1 MSSDLESQNGFASR
15 HVGPRTPDVE
25 QMLASMGLGSVAELV
40 DQTIPASIRLET
52 DLALPEASSE
62 HELLERLLE
71 IGAQN
76 TVLRSYIGM
85 GYHGTIVPSVIQ
97 RNILENPGWYTQ
109 YTPYQAE
116 ISQGR
121 LEALLNFQT
130 MVIDL
135 TGMEIA
141 NASLL
146 DEGTAAAEAMTLLFA
161 EEKDEART
169 IFFVSELC
177 HPQTIE
183 VVRGRAAPM
192 GIEVMVGPHDNV
204 DLKTFGNRFFGGLV
218 QYPASDGAIYDYGSF
233 CDTFHEWGAGVV
245 VAADLMA
252 LTLLT
257 PPGDFGADVAVGNTQ
272 RFGVPM
278 GYGGPHAAYLAAK
291 DKFKRKLPGRIIGV
305 SVDAEGNP
313 ALRMA
318 LQTREQHIRREKA
331 TSNICTAQV
340 LLAIMAGMYAV
351 YHGPEGLRSI
361 ANKIHGMAATL
372 AHGIRELG
380 HTVVYEHFFDTIQVV
395 PSEMSGETVLRRALD
410 LGINLRD
417 FGDGTVGIAL
427 DETTRSED
435 IDDLLK
441 VFSHG
446 GPRGGG
452 VKLTAAGVSENAA
465 SALPRDLLR
474 VSPFLEHPVF
484 HRYHSETEMLRYL
497 HRLESRDLSLNTSM
511 IPLGSCTMKLNAT
524 TEMVPVTWSA
534 FGALH
539 PFVPLDQAAG
549 YRRIFSDLEGWL
561 AEISGF
567 AATSL
572 QPNSGAQGEYAGL
585 LVIRALHESRGEAH
599 RNVCLIPSSAH
610 GTNPASAV
618 MAGMSVVV
626 VKCDESGN
634 IDVDDLAEKAAAHAS
649 ELGAFMVTYP
659 STHGVFEPR
668 IREVCDIIH
677 RHGGRVYLDG
687 ANLNAQVGLCR
698 PGDYGADVC
707 HINLHKTFAIPHGGG
722 GPGMGPICV
731 TSELAPFLPGH
742 PEVGAGSERGNET
755 ANETANDMAIR
766 AVSAAPWGSSSI
778 LLASWAYIALLGKDG
793 VRRATE
799 AAILNANY
807 MASRLGD
814 RFPILYRGENGR
826 VAHEFILDLRPLR
839 KASGITDEDVA
850 KRLMDYGFHAPTM
863 SFPVAGTVMVEPTES
878 ESKSELDRF
887 CDALLAILDEIEEVA
902 SGVTDGEDNVLKNA
916 PHTAAML
923 LADEWDH
930 PYTREQAAYPAPW
943 TREHKYWPPVRR
955 VNNAHGDR
963 NLVCSCP
970 PVEAYAEKDAGD

>member
-1 MSSDLESQNGFASR
+1 MSPDIDSESRFTSR
-15 HVGPRTPDVE
+15 HIGPRPHDVE
-25 QMLASMGLGSVAELV
+25 RMLASMGLDSVDELV
-40 DQTIPASIRLET
+40 GQTIPESIRLKT
-52 DLALPEASSE
+52 DLNLPEASTE
-62 HELLERLLE
+62 QALLGQLEE
-71 IGAQN
+71 IGALN
-76 TVLRSYIGM
+76 RVFRSYIGT
-85 GYHGTIVPSVIQ
+85 GYHDTIVPGVIL
-97 RNILENPGWYTQ
+97 RNVLENPGWYTQ

-146 DEGTAAAEAMTLLFA
+146 DEGTAAAEAMAMLFDDV
-161 EEKDEART
+161 KDEARR
-169 IFFVSELC
+169 IFFVSEVC

-183 VVRGRAAPM
+183 VVRGRAEPL
-192 GIEVMVGPHDNV
+192 GIEVMVGAHDNL
-204 DLKTFGNRFFGGLV
+204 DLKTFGDKLFGGLV
-218 QYPASDGAIYDYGSF
+218 QYPASDGALHDYGGF
-233 CDTFHEWGAGVV
+233 CTIFHEWGAGVV

-257 PPGDFGADVAVGNTQ
+257 PPGEFGADVAVGNTQ

-278 GYGGPHAAYLAAK
+278 GFGGPHAAYLAARER
-291 DKFKRKLPGRIIGV
+291 FKRKLPGRIIGV
-305 SVDAEGNP
+305 SVDADGDP

-351 YHGPEGLRSI
+351 YHGPDGLRSI
-361 ANKIHGMAATL
+361 AKRIHQLTATL

-380 HTVVYEHFFDTIQVV
+380 HTIVHDRFFDTIQVV
-395 PSEMSGETVLRRALD
+395 PSEMSGDDVLRRALSME
-410 LGINLRD
+410 INLRD

-427 DETTRSED
+427 DETTRPKD
-435 IDDLLK
+435 IDDLFA

-452 VKLTAAGVSENAA
+452 VKLSTEKVSK
-465 SALPRDLLR
+465 SAPSAIPEDLIR
-474 VSPFLEHPVF
+474 TSPILEHPVF
-484 HRYHSETEMLRYL
+484 HLYRSETEMLRYL

-524 TEMVPVTWSA
+524 TEMVPVTWRA
-534 FGALH
+534 FAGLH
-539 PFVPLDQAAG
+539 PFAPPDQTEG
-549 YRRIFSDLEGWL
+549 YRRIFSDLEAWL

-567 AATSL
+567 EATSL

-585 LVIRALHESRGEAH
+585 RVIQALHESRGESH
-599 RNVCLIPSSAH
+599 RSVCLIPSSAH

-626 VKCDESGN
+626 VRCDESGN
-634 IDVDDLAEKAAAHAS
+634 VDVDDLTAKAEAHAS
-649 ELGAFMVTYP
+649 ELAAFMVTYP

-668 IREVCDIIH
+668 IREICDIVH
-677 RHGGRVYLDG
+677 AQGGRVYLDG

-742 PEVGAGSERGNET
+742 PAVMTGGEHG
-755 ANETANDMAIR
+755 IR

-778 LLASWAYIALLGKDG
+778 LLVSWAYIALLGRDG

-799 AAILNANY
+799 TAILNANY
-807 MASRLGD
+807 MADRLCEQFD
-814 RFPILYRGENGR
+814 ILYRGEHGR
-826 VAHEFILDLRPLR
+826 VAHEFILDLRPFR
-839 KASGITDEDVA
+839 KTSGITDEDVA

-863 SFPVAGTVMVEPTES
+863 SFPVVGTVMVEPTES
-878 ESKSELDRF
+878 ESKYELDRF
-887 CDALLAILDEIEEVA
+887 CDALSAIRDEIEEVA
-902 SGVTDGEDNVLKNA
+902 SGEADPEDNVLKNA

-923 LADEWDH
+923 IAEVWEH
-930 PYTREQAAYPAPW
+930 CYSRERAAYPVSW

-955 VNNAHGDR
+955 VNNAYGDR
-963 NLVCSCP
+963 NLVCTCP
-970 PVEAYAEKDAGD
+970 PVEAHAEEASTRD